1 MVDSAAA
8 VASTTT
14 WWLGRSAGIPLRLPV
29 SSRRY
34 LWPMPVRGSL
44 PFDPIEEAQRQWTA
58 HGWGAQAGAMAV
70 VTSIMRG
77 EQILLARVDDALRPF
92 GLTFARFAALAL
104 PSFAHPP

>member
-8 VASTTT
+8 VASTTP

-34 LWPMPVRGSL
+34 LWPMPVPGSL

-70 VTSIMRG
+70 VTSLTAVV
-77 EQILLARVDDALRPF
+77 QLLLAPVDDALQPF
-92 GLTFARFAALAL
+92 RLTLARFESTLPLA
-104 PSFAHPP
+104 FAD